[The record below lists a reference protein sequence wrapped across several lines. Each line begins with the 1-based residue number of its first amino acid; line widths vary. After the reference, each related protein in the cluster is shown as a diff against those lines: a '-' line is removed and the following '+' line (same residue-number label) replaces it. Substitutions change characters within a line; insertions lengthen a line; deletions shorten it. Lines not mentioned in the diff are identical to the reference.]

1 MSKMV
6 IYDPAMCCS
15 TGVCGP
21 SINPELLRVAAV
33 IENLKKAGIEVQRH
47 NLSSEPQAFMSSEA
61 VNNALNKSGTD
72 VLPITMIDGKIVKTS
87 GYPTN
92 EEFSEWLGAPLET
105 IKPVTKVKV
114 NKCGCGPKGCC

>member
-21 SINPELLRVAAV
+21 SVNPELLRVAAV

-47 NLSSEPQAFMSSEA
+47 NLSYEPQAFMSSEA
-61 VNNALNKSGTD
+61 VNNALNKSGA
-72 VLPITMIDGKIVKTS
+72 VKSLKPAVIPQMRSFPS
-87 GYPTN
+87 GWVP
-92 EEFSEWLGAPLET
+92 P
-105 IKPVTKVKV
+105 
-114 NKCGCGPKGCC
+114 